1 VASERTWAFFRLE
14 DRERGDLM
22 DPKDKTRDKLIE
34 AVASGDEAAIV
45 KGLALMQEQLVVEN
59 ALSAPFRGGLAA
71 CYERHPTIA
80 TDKVTRALATTDPN
94 TIIGAVAYGYYREGK
109 GTAQWCV
116 DHVMAGGLEV
126 YERVADLIE
135 QKVGTE

>member
-1 VASERTWAFFRLE
+1 
-14 DRERGDLM
+14 M
-22 DPKDKTRDKLIE
+22 DSKDELRDKLIE

-45 KGLALMQEQLVVEN
+45 EGLALMQEHLVVEN
-59 ALSAPFRGGLAA
+59 ALSAPFVGGLAA
-71 CYERHPTIA
+71 FYERHPAIA
-80 TDKVTRALATTDPN
+80 IEKVTRALAKTDPN
-94 TIIGAVAYGYYREGK
+94 AIIGAIAYGYYLEGK

-135 QKVGTE
+135 VEVGIE